1 MFKSFKLYVEEKE
14 LEDRSMRTMLLQ
26 RLGFEP
32 KAMDDSTIKLRD
44 LSKDR
49 LKQAVGS
56 LGLDQETV
64 QSLHNWI
71 ENNPD
76 TTLQNL
82 MAQVSGVSDGQ
93 MNNDEFGQQDV
104 PEAPAEL
111 PQGQPKPPRKPV
123 GTDKDIGTSMYG
135 GGPPVDGRMT

>member
-1 MFKSFKLYVEEKE
+1 MFKTFKLYVEEKE
-14 LEDRSMRTMLLQ
+14 QDDRRMRAMLLQ

-32 KAMDDSTIKLRD
+32 KAMDQATIKLRD

-64 QSLHNWI
+64 QQLQNWI
-71 ENNPD
+71 TNNPD

-82 MAQVSGVSDGQ
+82 MAQIQGVPLDSTADDQ
-93 MNNDEFGQQDV
+93 PQDV
-104 PEAPAEL
+104 PMAPAEI
-111 PQGQPKPPRKPV
+111 PEGQPKPPPRRPM
-123 GTDKDIGTSMYG
+123 GTDKDIGTSSG
-135 GGPPVDGRMT
+135 IHI